1 MFARGDQDLCL
12 SPRRRSQCF
21 PSNPTHPRAEI
32 QREEA
37 SSMRMNHKVF
47 TDGSKFP
54 SCTSLSPSSFP
65 PTPPN
70 HSPRF
75 QPPPACPSLHLL
87 AQNRRRSYGGAPWIQ
102 ASAPGNREGGAEI
115 AIRQWLFPHS
125 TSLPS
130 SPGQQV
136 QGVWLQ
142 GDFKIPTLCQREE
155 EGSRAVG
162 EKSPAHCP
170 GPD

>member
-1 MFARGDQDLCL
+1 
-12 SPRRRSQCF
+12 
-21 PSNPTHPRAEI
+21 
-32 QREEA
+32 
-37 SSMRMNHKVF
+37 MRMNHKVF

-54 SCTSLSPSSFP
+54 SCTSLSPSPSP

-87 AQNRRRSYGGAPWIQ
+87 AQNCRRSYGGCTLDSGQRP
-102 ASAPGNREGGAEI
+102 REQRRGLTPAQRGRAEL
-115 AIRQWLFPHS
+115 AIRQWIFPHS

-130 SPGQQV
+130 SPGQQT

-142 GDFKIPTLCQREE
+142 GDFKIPTLCQPEE

-162 EKSPAHCP
+162 EKSPALCPAHCP